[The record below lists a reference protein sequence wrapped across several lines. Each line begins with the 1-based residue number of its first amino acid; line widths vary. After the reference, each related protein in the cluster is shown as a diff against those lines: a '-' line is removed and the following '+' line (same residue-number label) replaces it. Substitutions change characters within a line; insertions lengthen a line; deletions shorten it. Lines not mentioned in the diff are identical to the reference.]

1 MGVRRP
7 FYQAAVF
14 ILKIFLLLIGAYLVY
29 TGIRYSYYSAKSYDL
44 RIYEVPDS
52 TMLHVLAFGIAC
64 LASTFF
70 LSQAL
75 QSIRSRENVR
85 DYASG
90 SVLLA
95 FGNRNLLFK
104 EPSILSSGGSVE
116 CSCGSCL
123 CTGRGL

>member
-52 TMLHVLAFGIAC
+52 TILHVLAFGIAC
-64 LASTFF
+64 LASTIF
-70 LSQAL
+70 LFLWHRLCNRFDQEKMCG
-75 QSIRSRENVR
+75 I
-85 DYASG
+85 
-90 SVLLA
+90 VLLA